1 MNAEGRQKQPNN
13 YETTAPGGKTDGRT
27 RKTRDTFTNKLGFI
41 LACVGSAVGMGNIW
55 LFPYRVGQYGG
66 AAFLIPYFI
75 FVVVIG
81 VAGVTGEMAFG
92 RAMEA
97 GPIGAFQKATQT
109 RGSNIGE
116 LIGMIPTIGSLAL
129 AIGYSVV
136 VGWIIRFLAGSVTGS
151 AYFAESGE
159 YFAQICGNFGS
170 LPWHLTGLAITFVL
184 MIFGIANGIEK
195 ANKIIM
201 PLFFMLFAVMG
212 IRVAFLDGAADGY
225 VFLLKPD
232 WGRLAE
238 PRTWVYA
245 LGQAFFSLSLA
256 GSGTLVYGS
265 YLNKDEDVVACA
277 KNVAFFDSA
286 AAILAAFVIIPSVF
300 AFGLDPAAGPA
311 LMFITMPKVFQ
322 MMPLGRLFMILFFV
336 AVLFA
341 AVTSLINLFEAPIE
355 ALQHKFRLS
364 RQTSVGIVA
373 VAAVIVGI
381 LIEQGDVVSKWMDVV
396 SIYVVP
402 LGALLAAIM
411 FFWVCPRGFA
421 REQVQLGMDKK
432 LGAWYEPLT
441 KYVFVGL
448 TFLVYVLGIFYG
460 GIG

>member
-1 MNAEGRQKQPNN
+1 MK
-13 YETTAPGGKTDGRT
+13 K
-27 RKTRDTFTNKLGFI
+27 RDTFTSKLGFI

-66 AAFLIPYFI
+66 AAFLIPYFL

-97 GPIGAFQKATQT
+97 GPIGAFRKATQT
-109 RGSNIGE
+109 RGSDLGE
-116 LIGMIPTIGSLAL
+116 LIGMIPTVGSLAL

-136 VGWIIRFLAGSVTGS
+136 VGWIIRYLAGSLTGS
-151 AYFAESGE
+151 AFLGDSAE
-159 YFAQICGNFGS
+159 YFADICGNFGS
-170 LPWHLTGLAITFVL
+170 LPWHLIGLLIAFAL
-184 MIFGIANGIEK
+184 MIFGIANGIER
-195 ANKIIM
+195 ANKVIM
-201 PLFFMLFAVMG
+201 PLFFGLFVVLG
-212 IRVAFLDGAADGY
+212 IRVAFLDGVMDGY
-225 VFLLKPD
+225 VFLMKPD
-232 WGRLAE
+232 WGQLAN
-238 PRTWVYA
+238 PKTWVYA

-265 YLNKDEDVVACA
+265 YLKKDENVVACA
-277 KNVAFFDSA
+277 KNVAFFDSV

-300 AFGLDPAAGPA
+300 AFGLDPSAGPA

-322 MMPLGRLFMILFFV
+322 MMPLGQLFMIVFFV

-341 AVTSLINLFEAPIE
+341 AITSLINLFEAPIE
-355 ALQHKFRLS
+355 ALQHKFKLS
-364 RQTSVGIVA
+364 RQTSVGIIAVIAVA
-373 VAAVIVGI
+373 VGA
-381 LIEQGDVVSKWMDVV
+381 LIEQGDVVSAWMDVV

-402 LGALLAAIM
+402 LGALLAAVM
-411 FFWVCPRGFA
+411 FFWVCPKGFA
-421 REQVQLGMDKK
+421 REQVQLGMEKK
-432 LGAWYEPLT
+432 LGTWYEPLT

-448 TFLVYVLGIFYG
+448 TLIVYILGIFYG